1 MRLKTQKRD
10 FKCLTVFLVYL
21 HTSFQT
27 LNIFK
32 HTGGHIVDPYL
43 IVTAYSDSHITL
55 QTSALRI
62 YNLYKSC
69 Q

>member
-43 IVTAYSDSHITL
+43 IVTAYSDSAH
-55 QTSALRI
+55 
-62 YNLYKSC
+62 NLTN
-69 Q
+69 